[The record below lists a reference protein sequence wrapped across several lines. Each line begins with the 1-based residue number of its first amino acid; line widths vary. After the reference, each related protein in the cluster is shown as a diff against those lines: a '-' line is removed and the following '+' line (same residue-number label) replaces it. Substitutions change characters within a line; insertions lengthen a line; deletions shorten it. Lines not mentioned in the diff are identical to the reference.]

1 MAGRLSDAWLDE
13 LRSKVSIEE
22 VVSEYVRLRQKGKRF
37 WGLCPFHNE
46 KTPSFS
52 VDSESQLYYCF
63 GCHQGGTVIHFVMA
77 LERMEF
83 MEAVKY
89 LAERAHME
97 LPETSQGPSDGVA
110 REERERIV
118 AESLG
123 AMDAS
128 CDGCSAG
135 MYEMYED
142 YIEGR
147 RELREI
153 NMEYRKGYVRG
164 STKPDRIGCGMG

>member
-1 MAGRLSDAWLDE
+1 M
-13 LRSKVSIEE
+13 SI
-22 VVSEYVRLRQKGKRF
+22 LIKD
-37 WGLCPFHNE
+37 
-46 KTPSFS
+46 T
-52 VDSESQLYYCF
+52 
-63 GCHQGGTVIHFVMA
+63 T
-77 LERMEF
+77 
-83 MEAVKY
+83 
-89 LAERAHME
+89 
-97 LPETSQGPSDGVA
+97 

-128 CDGCSAG
+128 CDSCSAG

-164 STKPDRIGCGMG
+164 NTKPDRIGCGMG